1 MFAYVGRHSSP
12 GTSIVFDYVFRE
24 MVEGD
29 DSAHGASQL
38 RKRLDGLG
46 EPLRFGIPAGGAAA
60 FVERFG
66 LTLISDLQPDEFAQ
80 RYLRRA
86 DGTTAGRPYG
96 FSALAHARV
105 APLP

>member
-1 MFAYVGRHSSP
+1 M
-12 GTSIVFDYVFRE
+12 FDYVFRE

-29 DSAHGASQL
+29 DSAHGARQI
-38 RKRLDGLG
+38 RKRLEGLG
-46 EPLRFGIPAGGAAA
+46 EPLRFGIPAGGAQP

-66 LTLISDLQPDEFAQ
+66 LTLISDLEPDSLAQ

-86 DGTTAGRPYG
+86 DGSTAGRPYG

-105 APLP
+105 APLRTIEAA